1 MRNANQPL
9 WLPPGSVRAIL
20 ALVLVL
26 AVVALAFAGRIDAKE
41 ILPLASL
48 VVGAYFVQKAAT
60 TGGRGQGSG

>member
-41 ILPLASL
+41 VLPLASL
-48 VVGAYFVQKAAT
+48 VVGAYFVAKAAA
-60 TGGRGQGSG
+60 TGGRGQGS

>member
-41 ILPLASL
+41 VLPLASL
-48 VVGAYFVQKAAT
+48 EVGAYFVQKAAT
-60 TGGRGQGSG
+60 TGGRGQGGG